1 MAETRDLLFELGTEE
16 LPPKSLLKLS
26 EALRD
31 NVAAGLDKAGL
42 SYGDIKVYAT
52 PRRLALWIQELA
64 AAQPDQTIERRGPAL
79 IAAYDV
85 SGAPTKA
92 TEGFA
97 KSCGVSADRLIT
109 LKTDKGEWV
118 GLIQEVRGKTTAALV
133 PDIIRQS
140 LAALPIAQRMRWGEG
155 LAEFV
160 RPVQW
165 VVLIY
170 GDGVI
175 ECEILGVAAGRTT
188 RGHRCHAPE
197 PIEVTNPS
205 EYAGLLAARGHV
217 LADFGERRSR
227 IERLAVRTA
236 ATVQGRPLVKP
247 ELLDEITALVE
258 WPVPVLG
265 SFEARYLCLPP
276 EVLITTLQDN
286 QKYFPVV
293 DADGKLL
300 PHFITFSN
308 IDSRRPE
315 FVREG
320 NERVVR
326 PRLADAE
333 FFWNQDRKRTL
344 EDRVEELS
352 QITFQNKL
360 GSMLDK
366 TRRVRR
372 LVAFIAEA
380 LDLDPSFAERA
391 ALLAK
396 ADLLT
401 HMVGEFP
408 ELQGIMGR
416 YYALAE
422 GEPLEVAQ
430 AIEEQYLPKA
440 SGGPLPA
447 SRTGE
452 ILALA
457 EKIDTLAGIFSV
469 GLVPSGD
476 RDPYALRRAALGVIR
491 ILIEK
496 AIDLDLEA
504 LLDKALSL
512 LPHGFFDRAATRAA
526 LLEFFYERLRGYCLE
541 QGYRH
546 DEFEAVLA
554 LRPPNPVDFLDR
566 LAAVREFRTLTA
578 STSLAAAN
586 KRIRNILRKAG
597 ETVAANA
604 DERALVEPAERAL
617 LAAARQAHADILPLL
632 HARDYATALCRLA
645 QLRDSVDIFFDQVM
659 VMSED
664 ETLRINRLGL
674 LALVEGLFLNIA
686 DISALQPAPC
696 IT

>member
-26 EALRD
+26 EALKD
-31 NVAAGLDKAGL
+31 HVAAGLEKAGL
-42 SYGDIKVYAT
+42 SYAGIEAYAT
-52 PRRLALWIQELA
+52 PRRLALLVRRLA

-79 IAAYDV
+79 NAAYDAQ
-85 SGAPTKA
+85 GAPTKA
-92 TEGFA
+92 TVGFA
-97 KSCGVSADRLIT
+97 RSCGVTTDQLIT
-109 LKTDKGEWV
+109 LKTEKGEWV
-118 GLIQEVRGKTTAALV
+118 GVVQEIRGRSTEALI
-133 PDIIRQS
+133 PDIIRQA
-140 LAALPIAQRMRWGEG
+140 LTALPIAKRMRWGSG

-165 VVLIY
+165 VVLLY
-170 GDGVI
+170 GGTVV
-175 ECEILGVAAGRTT
+175 ECEILGVASGRTT
-188 RGHRCHAPE
+188 RGHRCHAPD
-197 PIEVTNPS
+197 PIEITNPT
-205 EYAGLLAARGHV
+205 EYAGLLTTRGHV
-217 LADFGERRSR
+217 LPDFGERRAR
-227 IERLAVRTA
+227 IERLAVETA
-236 ATVQGRPLVKP
+236 ATVNGKPLIDP
-247 ELLDEITALVE
+247 NLLDEITALVE

-265 SFEARYLCLPP
+265 GFEARYLSLPP
-276 EVLITTLQDN
+276 EVLITTMQDN

-293 DADGKLL
+293 DAEGGLL

-344 EDRVEELS
+344 EERVEELG
-352 QITFQNKL
+352 QVTFQNKL
-360 GSMLDK
+360 GSVLDK
-366 TRRVRR
+366 TRRVQQ
-372 LVAFIAEA
+372 LAVFIAES
-380 LDLDPSFAERA
+380 LNVDPSFVERA

-401 HMVGEFP
+401 HMVGEFT
-408 ELQGIMGR
+408 ELQGLMGR

-422 GEPLEVAQ
+422 GEPYEVAL
-430 AIEEQYLPKA
+430 AIEEQYLPKV
-440 SGGPLPA
+440 SGGALPA

-476 RDPYALRRAALGVIR
+476 RDPYALRRAALGIIR

-496 AIDLDLEA
+496 RLDLDVEVLLE
-504 LLDKALSL
+504 KALNL
-512 LPHGFFDRAATRAA
+512 LPHGFDPEATRSA
-526 LLEFFYERLRGYCLE
+526 LLDFIYERLRGYCLE

-554 LRPPNPVDFLDR
+554 IRPTNLADFLDR
-566 LAAVREFRTLTA
+566 LAAVREFRGLTA
-578 STSLAAAN
+578 AESLAAAN
-586 KRIRNILRKAG
+586 KRIRNILRKSG
-597 ETVAANA
+597 ETVVANA
-604 DERALVEPAERAL
+604 EERILIEPSEKAL

-632 HARDYATALCRLA
+632 HARDYTTALCRLA
-645 QLRDSVDIFFDQVM
+645 QLRDCVDAFFDTVM
-659 VMSED
+659 VMCED
-664 ETLRINRLGL
+664 VSLRSNRLGL
-674 LALVEGLFLNIA
+674 LALVEGLFLNVA
-686 DISALQPAPC
+686 DISTLQPAQ
-696 IT
+696 

>member
-1 MAETRDLLFELGTEE
+1 MAETHNLLFELGTEE

-26 EALRD
+26 EALKD
-31 NVAAGLDKAGL
+31 NMAAGLEKAGL
-42 SYGDIKVYAT
+42 SYAAIEAYAT
-52 PRRLALWIQELA
+52 PRRLALLVQGLA
-64 AAQPDQTIERRGPAL
+64 AAQPDQTVERRGPAL
-79 IAAYDV
+79 NAAYDAN
-85 SGAPTKA
+85 GAPTKA

-97 KSCGVSADRLIT
+97 KSCGVTADQLIT

-118 GLIQEVRGKTTAALV
+118 GLIQEVRGKPTEALI

-140 LAALPIAQRMRWGEG
+140 LAALPIAKRMRWGAG

-175 ECEILGVAAGRTT
+175 ECEILGVAAGRIT
-188 RGHRCHAPE
+188 RGHRCHAPD
-197 PIEVTNPS
+197 PIEVTNPG
-205 EYAGLLAARGHV
+205 EYAGLLTTQGHV
-217 LADFGERRSR
+217 LPDFAERRTR
-227 IERLAVRTA
+227 IEQLAHQTA
-236 ATVQGRPLVKP
+236 AAVQGKPLIDP
-247 ELLDEITALVE
+247 DLLDEITALVE

-265 SFEARYLCLPP
+265 GFEARYLSLPP
-276 EVLITTLQDN
+276 EVLITTMQDN

-293 DADGKLL
+293 DADRKLL

-344 EDRVEELS
+344 EERVEELG
-352 QITFQNKL
+352 QVTFQNKL
-360 GSMLDK
+360 GSVLDK
-366 TRRVRR
+366 TRRVQH
-372 LVAFIAEA
+372 LAAFVAES
-380 LDLDPSFAERA
+380 LNLDPSFAERA

-401 HMVGEFP
+401 HMVGEFT
-408 ELQGIMGR
+408 ELQGLMGR

-422 GEPLEVAQ
+422 GEPEEVAR
-430 AIEEQYLPKA
+430 AIEEQYLPKV
-440 SGGPLPA
+440 SGGPLPV

-452 ILALA
+452 IVALA
-457 EKIDTLAGIFSV
+457 EKTDTLAGIFSI

-491 ILIEK
+491 ILIERNL
-496 AIDLDLEA
+496 DLDIEVLLE
-504 LLDKALSL
+504 KALGR
-512 LPHGFFDRAATRAA
+512 LPHGFDPDATRSA
-526 LLEFFYERLRGYCLE
+526 LLDFLYERLRGYCLE

-554 LRPPNPVDFLDR
+554 IRPTSLVDFLGR
-566 LAAVREFRTLTA
+566 LAAVREFRGLTA
-578 STSLAAAN
+578 AESLAAAN
-586 KRIRNILRKAG
+586 KRIRNILRKSG
-597 ETVAANA
+597 ETVIANA
-604 DERALVEPAERAL
+604 DEQILVEPSEKAL

-632 HARDYATALCRLA
+632 HARDYTTALCRLA

-664 ETLRINRLGL
+664 ESLRLNRLGL

-686 DISALQPAPC
+686 DISALQPAQ
-696 IT
+696 

>member
-26 EALRD
+26 GALKD
-31 NVAAGLDKAGL
+31 NMAAGLEKAGL
-42 SYGDIKVYAT
+42 SYAAIEAYAT
-52 PRRLALWIQELA
+52 PRRLALLIRELA
-64 AAQPDQTIERRGPAL
+64 TAQPDQTVERRGPAL
-79 IAAYDV
+79 NAAYDAT
-85 SGAPTKA
+85 GAPTKA

-97 KSCGVSADRLIT
+97 KSCGVTVDQLIT

-118 GLIQEVRGKTTAALV
+118 GLIQEVRGKPTETLI

-140 LAALPIAQRMRWGEG
+140 LAALPIAKRMRWGAG

-188 RGHRCHAPE
+188 RGHRCHAPA
-197 PIEVTNPS
+197 PIEITCPA
-205 EYAGLLAARGHV
+205 EYARLLTTQGHV
-217 LADFGERRSR
+217 LPDFAERRSR
-227 IERLAVRTA
+227 IERHAVETA
-236 ATVQGRPLVKP
+236 ATVNGKPLIDP
-247 ELLDEITALVE
+247 DLLDEITALVE

-265 SFEARYLCLPP
+265 GFEARYLSLPP
-276 EVLITTLQDN
+276 EVLITTMQDN

-293 DADGKLL
+293 DADRKLL

-315 FVREG
+315 FVRQG

-344 EDRVEELS
+344 EDRVEELG
-352 QITFQNKL
+352 QVTFQNKL

-366 TRRVRR
+366 TRRVQHMAAF
-372 LVAFIAEA
+372 VAES
-380 LDLDPSFAERA
+380 LNVDPSFAERA

-401 HMVGEFP
+401 HMVGEFT
-408 ELQGIMGR
+408 ELQGTMGR

-422 GEPLEVAQ
+422 GEPEEVAQ
-430 AIEEQYLPKA
+430 AIEEQYLPKV

-457 EKIDTLAGIFSV
+457 EKIDTLAGIFSI

-496 AIDLDLEA
+496 ELDLDIEVLLE
-504 LLDKALSL
+504 KALGR
-512 LPHGFFDRAATRAA
+512 LPHGFDPDATRSA
-526 LLEFFYERLRGYCLE
+526 LLDFLYERLRGYCLD

-554 LRPPNPVDFLDR
+554 IRPTNLVDFVYR
-566 LAAVREFRTLTA
+566 LLAVREFRALTA
-578 STSLAAAN
+578 AESLAGAN
-586 KRIRNILRKAG
+586 KRIRNILRKSG
-597 ETVAANA
+597 ETVVANA
-604 DERALVEPAERAL
+604 DEQILAEPSEKAL

-632 HARDYATALCRLA
+632 HARDYTTALCRLA
-645 QLRDSVDIFFDQVM
+645 QLRDSVDTFFDEVM
-659 VMSED
+659 VMTED
-664 ETLRINRLGL
+664 ESLRLNRLGL

-686 DISALQPAPC
+686 DISALQPAQ
-696 IT
+696 

>member
-26 EALRD
+26 ESLRD
-31 NVAAGLDKAGL
+31 NMDAGLEKAGL
-42 SYGDIKVYAT
+42 SYATIEAYAT
-52 PRRLALWIQELA
+52 PRRLALLVQGLA
-64 AAQPDQTIERRGPAL
+64 AAQPDQTVERRGPAL
-79 IAAYDV
+79 NAAYDAN
-85 SGAPTKA
+85 GAPTKA

-97 KSCGVSADRLIT
+97 KSCGVTTDQLIT

-118 GLIQEVRGKTTAALV
+118 GLIQEVRGKPTEALI

-140 LAALPIAQRMRWGEG
+140 LIALPIAKRMRWGAG

-160 RPVQW
+160 RPVHW
-165 VVLIY
+165 VVVIY

-188 RGHRCHAPE
+188 RGHRCHAPD
-197 PIEVTNPS
+197 PIEITNPG
-205 EYAGLLAARGHV
+205 EYAGLLTAQGHV
-217 LADFGERRSR
+217 LPDFAERRTR
-227 IERLAVRTA
+227 IEQLAVEAA
-236 ATVQGRPLVKP
+236 ATVNGKPLIDP
-247 ELLDEITALVE
+247 DLLDEITALVE

-265 SFEARYLCLPP
+265 GFEARYLALPP
-276 EVLITTLQDN
+276 EVLITTMQDN

-308 IDSRRPE
+308 VDSRRPE
-315 FVREG
+315 VVREG

-344 EDRVEELS
+344 EERVEELG
-352 QITFQNKL
+352 QVTFQNKL
-360 GSMLDK
+360 GSVLDK
-366 TRRVRR
+366 TRRVRQ
-372 LVAFIAEA
+372 LAAFIAES
-380 LDLDPSFAERA
+380 LNVDPSFAERA

-401 HMVGEFP
+401 HMVGEFT
-408 ELQGIMGR
+408 ELQGLMGR

-422 GEPLEVAQ
+422 GEPEEVAL
-430 AIEEQYLPKA
+430 AIEEQYLPKV

-457 EKIDTLAGIFSV
+457 EKIDALAGIFSI

-496 AIDLDLEA
+496 RLDLDIEVLLE
-504 LLDKALSL
+504 KALKL
-512 LPHGFFDRAATRAA
+512 LPHGFDPEATGSA
-526 LLEFFYERLRGYCLE
+526 LLDFLYERLRGYCLE

-554 LRPPNPVDFLDR
+554 IRPTSLVDFLGR
-566 LAAVREFRTLTA
+566 LAAVREFRGLTA
-578 STSLAAAN
+578 AESLAAAN
-586 KRIRNILRKAG
+586 KRIRNILRKSG

-604 DERALVEPAERAL
+604 DEQILVEPSEKAL

-632 HARDYATALCRLA
+632 HARDYTTALCRLA
-645 QLRDSVDIFFDQVM
+645 QLRDSVDTFFDKVM
-659 VMSED
+659 VMTED
-664 ETLRINRLGL
+664 ESLRLNRLGL

-686 DISALQPAPC
+686 DISALQPAQ
-696 IT
+696 